1 MDPDETTDLDLHEEH
16 PEGDEIVHLVS
27 RAVDLV
33 LDLADGPFRV
43 PLRAGRTV
51 VVPRGVWHTAV
62 VRRPGTAIHV
72 TFGEGTRHRPLGEG
86 PALE

>member
-27 RAVDLV
+27 GAVDLV

-43 PLRAGRTV
+43 PLRAVRTV
-51 VVPRGVWHTAV
+51 VVPAACGTRRSFVGR
-62 VRRPGTAIHV
+62 VRRST
-72 TFGEGTRHRPLGEG
+72 
-86 PALE
+86 